1 MFGLILVP
9 VPEHLHSWTLFHSSL
24 VMISDW
30 RCRPTNTAFGEEEE
44 SSGQV
49 LVLPRAGLFVEK
61 RSGRDAIADLTRVH
75 FFNRNETYRVAHPVA
90 GGDDCTS
97 IRFDDRALIDFLAH
111 DDPSVADGP
120 SPFRVSSTGTTAALA
135 LVLHRLRR
143 NLRAER
149 TNDELAIEE
158 DAGFLLSEASAS
170 SSRLE
175 GRAIQPRR
183 PATRK
188 AHRELVHAARL
199 VLAKTFREKVT
210 LSGLAR
216 AVFSSPFHL
225 ARVFR
230 RETGLSIHAQLNRLR
245 LRRALHEIADGMP
258 DLTKLALD
266 LGFSSHAHLTQAF
279 AREYGQSPS
288 RIRSALSSTR
298 ERKSSRNL
306 EACAPDRF

>member
-1 MFGLILVP
+1 M
-9 VPEHLHSWTLFHSSL
+9 PEHLHSWTLFRSSL
-24 VMISDW
+24 VTVSDW

-49 LVLPRAGLFVEK
+49 LVFPRTGLFVER
-61 RSGRDAIADLTRVH
+61 RSGRDAIADSTRVH

-97 IRFDDRALIDFLAH
+97 IRFDDRALIDLLAH
-111 DDPSVADGP
+111 DDPSVTDRA
-120 SPFRVSSTGTTAALA
+120 SPFRLSSAGSTAAMA

-143 NLRAER
+143 NLLAES
-149 TNDELAIEE
+149 TIDALAIEE
-158 DAGFLLSEASAS
+158 DAAFLLSEASAS
-170 SSRLE
+170 SSRLD

-183 PATRK
+183 LATRK
-188 AHRELVHAARL
+188 AHRELAQAARL
-199 VLAKTFREKVT
+199 VLAKSFREKVT
-210 LSGLAR
+210 LSSLAR

-245 LRRALHEIADGMP
+245 LRRALQEIADGRP

-266 LGFSSHAHLTQAF
+266 LRVLQSRSFHPGFYSRIWTIAF
-279 AREYGQSPS
+279 ADSGRDNEDV
-288 RIRSALSSTR
+288 IW
-298 ERKSSRNL
+298 RKVK
-306 EACAPDRF
+306 

>member
-1 MFGLILVP
+1 
-9 VPEHLHSWTLFHSSL
+9 VPEHLHSWTLFRSSL
-24 VMISDW
+24 VTVSDW
-30 RCRPTNTAFGEEEE
+30 RCRPTNPAFGEEEE

-49 LVLPRAGLFVEK
+49 LVFPRTGLFVER
-61 RSGRDAIADLTRVH
+61 RSGRDAIADSTRVH

-97 IRFDDRALIDFLAH
+97 IRFDDQALIDLLAH
-111 DDPSVADGP
+111 DDPSATDRA
-120 SPFRVSSTGTTAALA
+120 SLFRVSSAGTTAAMA

-143 NLRAER
+143 NLLGER
-149 TNDELAIEE
+149 TIDALAIEE
-158 DAGFLLSEASAS
+158 DAGFLLTEASTIA
-170 SSRLE
+170 SRLD
-175 GRAIQPRR
+175 GRATQPRR
-183 PATRK
+183 LATRK

-199 VLAKTFREKVT
+199 VLAKAFREKVT

-245 LRRALHEIADGMP
+245 LRRALQEIADGMP

-266 LGFSSHAHLTQAF
+266 LGFSSHAHFTQTF
-279 AREYGQSPS
+279 TREFGQSPS
-288 RIRSALSSTR
+288 RIRRALASQATAMPAS
-298 ERKSSRNL
+298 
-306 EACAPDRF
+306 